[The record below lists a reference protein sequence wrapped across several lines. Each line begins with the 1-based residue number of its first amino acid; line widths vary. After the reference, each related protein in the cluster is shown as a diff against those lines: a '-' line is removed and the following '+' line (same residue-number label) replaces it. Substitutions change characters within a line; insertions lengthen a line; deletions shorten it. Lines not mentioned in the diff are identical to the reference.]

1 MAEFSTILSDIS
13 GVTSLSTISN
23 AIITNL
29 SDNLSLVSTIFSDI
43 SGSNPNDIA
52 SMMSTLMNKPPPP
65 PPILSLDDLLNTV
78 DYELQKEA
86 NDRVIVNSFISP
98 GYDVLKTMLK
108 PWAKAGFPTS
118 FLISSIELNVPP
130 VCADGVSRSLSFYF
144 EYLLGV
150 SIATA
155 LQNLATNT
163 SGMSFSYSHNGSNRI
178 NLHITKC

>member
-1 MAEFSTILSDIS
+1 MSDIS
-13 GVTSLSTISN
+13 GVTCLSTISN
-23 AIITNL
+23 VVLQNL

-52 SMMSTLMNKPPPP
+52 SMMSTLMNQPPQP

-78 DYELQKEA
+78 DYEVQKESA
-86 NDRVIVNSFISP
+86 DRLIVNAFMNPS
-98 GYDVLKTMLK
+98 YDALKTMLK

-155 LQNLATNT
+155 LQNIATNT
-163 SGMSFSYSHNGSNRI
+163 SGMSFTYSHDGSKKL

>member
-1 MAEFSTILSDIS
+1 MSDIS
-13 GVTSLSTISN
+13 GVTCLSTISN
-23 AIITNL
+23 VVLQNL

-52 SMMSTLMNKPPPP
+52 SMMSTLMNQPPQP

-78 DYELQKEA
+78 DYEVQKETA
-86 NDRVIVNSFISP
+86 DRLIVNAFMNPS
-98 GYDVLKTMLK
+98 YDALKTMLK

-155 LQNLATNT
+155 LQNIATNT
-163 SGMSFSYSHNGSNRI
+163 SGMSFTYSHDGSKKL